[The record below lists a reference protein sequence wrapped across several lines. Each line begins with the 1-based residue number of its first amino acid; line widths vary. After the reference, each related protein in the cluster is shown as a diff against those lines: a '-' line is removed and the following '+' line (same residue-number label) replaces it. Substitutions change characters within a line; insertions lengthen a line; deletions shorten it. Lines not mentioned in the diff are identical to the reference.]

1 LKKAKQNTSVT
12 KILNRSVIFIAIA
25 ALLISGIGCAKKT
38 ATPAAATQVAT
49 VRPGDLTVSISVDG
63 HLVMPQAYN
72 LLFGAPGDVQDVFVE
87 EGDFVREGTVLAT
100 LDNTNAKLGV
110 ESANNN
116 VQTVLSKLYENV
128 PLLPQF
134 PSVVYQQTLQSSST
148 DDLGPFP
155 DTVSVITYE
164 PPTPTP
170 TPGSKLQTTTSTT
183 TADSGMPGT
192 SIVTDTITTTK
203 TTIDDPIV
211 DPDTGVKIQSTHRQ
225 VQSIE
230 TKTSTLTRSSDDLDT
245 SSPYYYPNATALSA
259 YNWALGEVATAQ
271 ALFQGA
277 NYTAA
282 ASELYVA
289 SSDLEAC
296 IQILE
301 DAINNP
307 KSGLGNM
314 APFVSDNETDIMLL
328 EIGTD
333 QSWEI
338 SYIVQLRKVVDSI
351 KQGQSDIEAVRSSI
365 AQGKYD
371 EAGPMFAPLLKQVSN
386 IGKTVIQNINVI
398 SSHNYSTV
406 YGKDISLYFYG
417 AAADKLS
424 AALKGIETGGLNA
437 PELNDNL
444 RIAQHYMQICNSIL
458 GSNDYVLQHGLS
470 LKNEQQY
477 HVDLANALVSL
488 GNAKDDF
495 VKTVVLAPFDGTVV
509 SVGVKKNDVLSAI
522 DYASKTAVQLV
533 DTSQI
538 KFQGQVDE
546 IDILKIKTG
555 QKATISVDA
564 VPNKTFTGTVSF
576 ISPFGTP
583 DTNNVVK
590 FPVTIM
596 LDPTDVALKGGLTA
610 TADIAISSV
619 ENALLVPRTAITS
632 TSAGSFVTVVD
643 EATGKQ
649 EKRQVTLGN
658 QNLEFAEVLSGLKA
672 GDKVLI
678 QEKVTG
684 APVVTGFPSGRGG
697 APPPSR

>member
-1 LKKAKQNTSVT
+1 LKTAKQNTSVT

-25 ALLISGIGCAKKT
+25 ALLISGIGCAKKAT
-38 ATPAAATQVAT
+38 TPAAATQVAT
-49 VRPGDLTVSISVDG
+49 VRTGNLTVSTSVDG
-63 HLVMPQAYN
+63 NLVMPQAYN
-72 LLFGAPGDVQDVFVE
+72 LLFGAPGDVKDVFVE
-87 EGDFVREGTVLAT
+87 EGDFVKEGTVLAT

-110 ESANNN
+110 ESSNNN

-134 PSVVYQQTLQSSST
+134 PTVVYVAGPATVT
-148 DDLGPFP
+148 DPTTTTTP
-155 DTVSVITYE
+155 PHTVSYLTGDTI
-164 PPTPTP
+164 PAA
-170 TPGSKLQTTTSTT
+170 GSTINTTTSTAT
-183 TADSGMPGT
+183 RDSGIPGT
-192 SIVTDTITTTK
+192 SIVTNTTTQ
-203 TTIDDPIV
+203 TTTTVNPPVLGPIADSLQQTTV
-211 DPDTGVKIQSTHRQ
+211 VSTTVTAFTYTLSQS
-225 VQSIE
+225 SE
-230 TKTSTLTRSSDDLDT
+230 DLDT

-259 YNWALGEVATAQ
+259 YSWARGEVGTAQ

-289 SSDLEAC
+289 LSDLEAC

-307 KSGLGNM
+307 KSGLGNI
-314 APFVSDNETDIMLL
+314 APLVPNDEAGITLLQLQMGQSFEVS
-328 EIGTD
+328 
-333 QSWEI
+333 
-338 SYIVQLRKVVDSI
+338 YVVQLRKVVDSI

-424 AALKGIETGGLNA
+424 AALKGIETGGLA
-437 PELNDNL
+437 SPELNDNL

-477 HVDLANALVSL
+477 HVDLQNALVGL
-488 GNAKDDF
+488 GNSKDNF
-495 VKTVVLAPFDGTVV
+495 IKTVILAPFDGTVV
-509 SVGVKKNDVLSAI
+509 SVGVKKNDVLSQI
-522 DYASKTAVQLV
+522 DYASVTAVQLV
-533 DTSQI
+533 DTTQL
-538 KFQGQVDE
+538 KFQGKADE

-555 QKATISVDA
+555 QKAAIEVDA
-564 VPNKTFTGTVSF
+564 IPHKVFAGTVSF

-583 DTNNVVK
+583 DTNGVVQ
-590 FPVTIM
+590 FPVTIQ
-596 LDPTDVALKGGLTA
+596 LDPSEVALKGGLTA

-658 QNLEFAEVLSGLKA
+658 QNLQFAEVLSGLKA
-672 GDKVLI
+672 GDKVVI
-678 QEKVTG
+678 QENVTG
-684 APVVTGFPSGRGG
+684 APIVKGFPRQTGG
-697 APPPSR
+697 TPPPSSR